1 MSLAS
6 LQQLNNEVQVLLANK
21 DFNNAKLR
29 TNLKQ
34 AKVALPLCS

>member
-21 DFNNAKLR
+21 DFKNAKLKA
-29 TNLKQ
+29 NLKQ
-34 AKVALPLCS
+34 AKVMTHSCS